1 MQAMTKTNLNT
12 FMFEKD
18 KIEDIS
24 FVLKEGG
31 LILYPTDTI
40 WGIGC
45 NACDAKAIKR
55 IYKLK
60 KRATSKNFVILVDS
74 IEMLKKYVREV
85 PPRIETLLYYHSR
98 PLTMIFDDARNLPES
113 LVASDNTIA
122 IRIAQDQFCKELISD
137 FGYPLV
143 ATSANISGQ
152 PFPANF
158 GEISSDII
166 KGVDYIVKIRRHEKT
181 QCQQSIIARIM
192 EDGEMDFLRE

>member
-1 MQAMTKTNLNT
+1 MQAMTKTKLNT

-18 KIEDIS
+18 KIEDITS
-24 FVLKEGG
+24 VLNKGG

-45 NACDAKAIKR
+45 NACDPNAISR

-60 KRATSKNFVILVDS
+60 QRANSKNFVILVNS
-74 IEMLKKYVREV
+74 IEMLKSYVREI
-85 PPRIETLLYYHSR
+85 PPRIETLLHYHTR
-98 PLTMIFDDARNLPES
+98 PLTMVIDEPRNLPGS
-113 LVASDNTIA
+113 LIAPDNTVA
-122 IRIAQDQFCKELISD
+122 IRIAQDDFCKELIGS

-152 PFPANF
+152 PYPANF
-158 GEISSDII
+158 GEINSDII

-181 QCQQSIIARIM
+181 MGRPSVIAKIS
-192 EDGEMDFLRE
+192 EDGELEFLRD

>member
-1 MQAMTKTNLNT
+1 MTRTNLNT

-24 FVLKEGG
+24 SVLKEGG

-55 IYKLK
+55 IYQLK

-85 PPRIETLLYYHSR
+85 PPRIETLIYYHTR
-98 PLTMIFDDARNLPES
+98 PLTMIFDEARNLPDS
-113 LVASDNTIA
+113 LIASDNTIA
-122 IRIAQDQFCKELISD
+122 IRVAQDQFCKELISD

-143 ATSANISGQ
+143 ATSANISSQ

-181 QCQQSIIARIM
+181 HGQQSIIARIM
-192 EDGEMDFLRE
+192 EDGEMEFLRE

>member
-1 MQAMTKTNLNT
+1 MTKTKLNT

-18 KIEDIS
+18 KIEDITS
-24 FVLKEGG
+24 VLRKGG

-45 NACDAKAIKR
+45 NACDAAAIDK
-55 IYKLK
+55 IYALK
-60 KRATSKNFVILVDS
+60 QRATTKNFVILVDS

-85 PPRIETLLYYHSR
+85 PPRIETLLYYHTR
-98 PLTMIFDDARNLPES
+98 PLTMIFDDARNLPKNLIAE
-113 LVASDNTIA
+113 DNTIA
-122 IRIAQDQFCKELISD
+122 IRIVQDEFCKELISS

-158 GEISSDII
+158 GEINSDII
-166 KGVDYIVKIRRHEKT
+166 KGVDYIAKFRRHEKT
-181 QCQQSIIARIM
+181 MGQPSVIAKIK
-192 EDGEMDFLRE
+192 EDGELEFLRE

>member
-18 KIEDIS
+18 NIEDITS
-24 FVLKEGG
+24 ILNRGG

-45 NACDAKAIKR
+45 NACDVKAIDR

-60 KRATSKNFVILVDS
+60 QRATSKNFVILVDS
-74 IEMLKKYVREV
+74 IEMLKNYIREV
-85 PPRIETLLYYHSR
+85 PPRIETLLYYHTR
-98 PLTMIFDDARNLPES
+98 PLTMVFNEPRNLPDS
-113 LVASDNTIA
+113 LIASDNTIA
-122 IRIAQDQFCKELISD
+122 IRIAQDEFCKELIAA
-137 FGYPLV
+137 FGFPLV

-152 PFPANF
+152 PYPANF

-166 KGVDYIVKIRRHEKT
+166 RGVDYIAKIRRHEKT
-181 QCQQSIIARIM
+181 MGEPSVIAKIM
-192 EDGEMDFLRE
+192 EDGELEFLRE

>member
-1 MQAMTKTNLNT
+1 MQAMTKTNLNA

-18 KIEDIS
+18 KIEDIIS
-24 FVLKEGG
+24 VLSKGG

-45 NACDAKAIKR
+45 NACDVNAINR

-60 KRATSKNFVILVDS
+60 QRATSKNFVILVDS

-85 PPRIETLLYYHSR
+85 PPRIETLLSYHTR
-98 PLTMIFDDARNLPES
+98 PLTMVFDDARNLPEN
-113 LVASDNTIA
+113 LIASDNTIA
-122 IRIAQDQFCKELISD
+122 VRIVQDAFCQDLIATYG
-137 FGYPLV
+137 FPLV

-152 PFPANF
+152 PYPANF

-166 KGVDYIVKIRRHEKT
+166 KGVDYIVKIRRHEKNIG
-181 QCQQSIIARIM
+181 QPSVIAKIM
-192 EDGEMDFLRE
+192 EDGELEFLRG

>member
-1 MQAMTKTNLNT
+1 MQAMTKTKLNT

-18 KIEDIS
+18 KIEDITS
-24 FVLKEGG
+24 VLSKGG

-45 NACDAKAIKR
+45 DASDLDAINK

-60 KRATSKNFVILVDS
+60 QRATSKNFVILVDS
-74 IEMLKKYVREV
+74 IEMLKKYIREV
-85 PPRIETLLYYHSR
+85 PPRIETLLYFHTR
-98 PLTMIFDDARNLPES
+98 PLTMIFDEPRNLPQK
-113 LVASDNTIA
+113 LIAADNTIA
-122 IRIAQDQFCKELISD
+122 IRVAQDDFCKELIRE
-137 FGYPLV
+137 FGKPIV

-181 QCQQSIIARIM
+181 MGQPSVIARIS
-192 EDGEMDFLRE
+192 EDGELEFLRS

>member
-1 MQAMTKTNLNT
+1 MQAMTKTKLNT

-24 FVLKEGG
+24 SILNKGG

-45 NACDAKAIKR
+45 NACDSKAIEK

-74 IEMLKKYVREV
+74 IDMLKNYVREV
-85 PPRIETLLYYHSR
+85 PPRIETLLHYHTR
-98 PLTMIFDDARNLPES
+98 PLTMIFDDACNLPS
-113 LVASDNTIA
+113 NLIASDNSVA
-122 IRIAQDQFCKELISD
+122 IRIAQDDFCKELIGQ

-152 PFPANF
+152 PFAANF
-158 GEISSDII
+158 GEISSEII

-181 QCQQSIIARIM
+181 PGQPSVIARIL
-192 EDGEMDFLRE
+192 EDGELEFLRE

>member
-1 MQAMTKTNLNT
+1 MTKTKLNT

-18 KIEDIS
+18 KIEDITS
-24 FVLKEGG
+24 VLSKGG

-45 NACDAKAIKR
+45 DASDLDAINK

-60 KRATSKNFVILVDS
+60 QRATSKNFVILVDS
-74 IEMLKKYVREV
+74 IEMLKKYIREV
-85 PPRIETLLYYHSR
+85 PPRIETLLYFHTR
-98 PLTMIFDDARNLPES
+98 PLTMIFDEPRNLPQK
-113 LVASDNTIA
+113 LIAADNTIA
-122 IRIAQDQFCKELISD
+122 IRVAQDDFCKELIRE
-137 FGYPLV
+137 FGKPIV

-181 QCQQSIIARIM
+181 MGQPSVIARIS
-192 EDGEMDFLRE
+192 EDGELEFLRS